1 VFKELTAA
9 GTVPE
14 FHGIPYYDR
23 AFDVKPGS
31 PVAAA
36 NVDIFLLKGDAR

>member
-36 NVDIFLLKGDAR
+36 NVIFFY